1 MLCEKTIY
9 KIKAINFL
17 KKMLSYIGNYL
28 IKTMKVAIYLSNPA
42 DLKMEIKIINIVW
55 KTIYK

>member
-1 MLCEKTIY
+1 
-9 KIKAINFL
+9 
-17 KKMLSYIGNYL
+17 MLSYIGNYL

-42 DLKMEIKIINIVW
+42 DLKMEIKIINIMW